1 MKANVTKQAIIESIR
16 NLAEKKGRNWLTRS
30 EFIAESGISQHQFS
44 NHFAR
49 WNDAVVQAGLRPLD
63 KTGRPDRPKGMTKE
77 HLIQSVLRTAE
88 ELGRKFISE
97 TEFTKKTGIS
107 YRPLHRLFGSWER
120 FVTEA
125 GLSIHPSH
133 NKRIPDEA
141 LYEEYYRLRDEIGH
155 FPAYQELAVNSKY
168 SRGTFENR
176 FGTFSQFKINAIQFG
191 IRAGIVEPDVGQHE
205 IEQNSR
211 TPRNAGVSYEALSDR
226 PVLGERIDFR
236 GLLHAPV
243 NELGVVH
250 LFGMLCEELGFVVE
264 SVQAGFPDCE
274 AKRRLANNHWQR
286 VRIEFEFRSANFL
299 AHGHDLSKCDL
310 IVCWLHDWRDCPI
323 EVISLKDFVEKKKA

>member
-1 MKANVTKQAIIESIR
+1 MTKQVIIDTIR
-16 NLAEKKGRNWLTRS
+16 NLAEKKGRDWLTRS
-30 EFIAESGISQHQFS
+30 EFLAESGISQHQFA
-44 NHFAR
+44 NYFAR
-49 WNDAVVQAGLRPLD
+49 WNDAVVEAGLNPLD

-77 HLIQSVLRTAE
+77 HLIESLLRVAD
-88 ELGRKFISE
+88 ELGRKAISE

-107 YRPLHRLFGSWER
+107 YRPIHRLFGNWENL
-120 FVTEA
+120 VTEA

-133 NKRIPDEA
+133 NRRIPDEA
-141 LYEEYYRLRDEIGH
+141 LYEEYYRLRDVVGH
-155 FPAYQELAVNSKY
+155 FPSYQELALNSKY

-191 IRAGIVEPDVGQHE
+191 IQAGLVEPEVGQQE
-205 IEQNSR
+205 IEQNPR
-211 TPRNAGVSYEALSDR
+211 TPRDTSVSYEALSDR

-243 NELGVVH
+243 SELGVVH
-250 LFGMLCEELGFVVE
+250 LFGMLGDELGFVVE

-310 IVCWLHDWRDCPI
+310 IVCWLHDWRNCPI
-323 EVISLKDFVEKKKA
+323 EVISLKDFVEKKRA